1 MSTSENDPP
10 LADKPKLSSLTEF
23 EVRAL
28 KLQKEGKDS
37 EVQEEISSRG
47 LQKEQP
53 EEPPPPEV
61 ATGEDMRLYNNILAT
76 VNNPISLDK
85 VPTKQRAQIE
95 EGIATLKALVEDK
108 EGLKALKAAHDS
120 AFKSVTE
127 SINPFKAPVL
137 PPELMPNK
145 KEPIKESGDVSTIKE
160 GPIGSV
166 GPTGAQGEPGE
177 PYYVDPQAPNSS
189 VPSSSSK
196 TKDSMEFINDIQSTK
211 LDYMKPKPYK
221 EPEPQFDVPAPTP
234 TREPAQPFSLIDNCP
249 HCGWDL
255 KKSDLTEASE
265 EDRYD
270 FVQSILGSIR
280 FKKSYDM
287 FNGQWKVTFRALT
300 SKESDLA
307 FRQIVIDGQTD
318 FNGRALGGTDFYWRN
333 LQAYRMAMSLES
345 IESTT
350 YGTIEVPMMADAQ
363 IEDFTGKDLQSKLV
377 PFLSHVLDTY
387 LPLESTR
394 AVIGHAYFEFQALC
408 DKLQVM
414 AEQPNFWKA
423 IG

>member
-37 EVQEEISSRG
+37 EVQKEITSRG

-53 EEPPPPEV
+53 EAPPPSGV
-61 ATGEDMRLYNNILAT
+61 ATGEDLRIYNSILST

-85 VPTKQRAQIE
+85 VPAKQRAQIE
-95 EGIATLKALVEDK
+95 EGLIFLKELIEDK
-108 EGLKALKAAHDS
+108 ETLNALRASHEA
-120 AFKSVTE
+120 AFKANAERRSE
-127 SINPFKAPVL
+127 FKAPVL

-160 GPIGSV
+160 ASTGPV
-166 GPTGAQGEPGE
+166 GHQGAQGEPGE
-177 PYYVDPQAPNSS
+177 PYYVDPQISNKSATA
-189 VPSSSSK
+189 SSK
-196 TKDSMEFINDIQSTK
+196 KGSNMEFINDIASTK
-211 LDYMKPKPYK
+211 LDHLKPKTYK
-221 EPEPQFDVPAPTP
+221 EPEPQFDVPAPELS
-234 TREPAQPFSLIDNCP
+234 REPTQQFSLIDNCP

-255 KKSDLTEASE
+255 KKSDLTEVSE

-270 FVQSILGSIR
+270 FVQSILGAIR
-280 FKKSYDM
+280 FKKAYDM

-300 SKESDLA
+300 SKEADLA

-318 FNGRALGGTDFYWRN
+318 FNGRALAGTDFYWRN
-333 LQAYRMAMSLES
+333 LQAYRMAMCLES
-345 IESTT
+345 IHSDT
-350 YGTIEVPMMADAQ
+350 YGTIEVPMLADAQ

-377 PFLSHVLDTY
+377 PFLNHVLDTY

-394 AVIGHAYFEFQALC
+394 AVIGHAYYEFQALC